1 MRLRALLQG
10 IPLAVYVLVAAGV
23 VAGLVYAIAPEQLE
37 RVAQEDGPVEYG
49 QALAFLA
56 GAVFFFVRA
65 ARRRGRDL
73 WGLVLG
79 LGLFLV
85 AGEEISWGQRL
96 LGIETPEGLRESNV
110 QGEFNLH
117 NIDGIHQNVRALGM
131 LVVVGLFV
139 LIPLARLGWARLA
152 RLEARLGI
160 PPVPLWAIPLALVA
174 LAFML
179 VPRVLSGEVFE
190 LDEVGELFIALTAA
204 AYGWSAMHRSTA
216 TEPVI
221 DLTERPATQPDVVVS
236 A

>member
-1 MRLRALLQG
+1 MGLRGLLRG
-10 IPLAVYVLVAAGV
+10 IPVAVYVLVAIGAAAGI
-23 VAGLVYAIAPEQLE
+23 VYGVAPEQLQ

-49 QALAFLA
+49 QALVLLA
-56 GAVFFFVRA
+56 GAVFFFVPV
-65 ARRRGRDL
+65 ARRRGRDP

-79 LGLFLV
+79 LGLFVV

-96 LGIETPEGLRESNV
+96 LGIETPERIRSSNL

-117 NIDGIHQNVRALGM
+117 NIEGIHQNVRALGM
-131 LVVVGLFV
+131 VAIVGLFV

-160 PPVPLWAIPLALVA
+160 PPVPLWVIPLALVA
-174 LAFML
+174 LAFMV
-179 VPRVLSGEVFE
+179 VPRVVSGEVFE

-204 AYGWSAMHRSTA
+204 VYGWSAMHRPVPA
-216 TEPVI
+216 EPVI
-221 DLTERPATQPDVVVS
+221 DLTERPVTPADVAVS